1 MLDYRLNGE
10 ACKEICFKIKS
21 VYTHLPVIAL
31 SRNYNIDKLYGENG
45 FDDYIR
51 KPFDL
56 DLLYSILR
64 KYIPGKE
71 ISKIGI
77 EAAEH

>member
-1 MLDYRLNGE
+1 
-10 ACKEICFKIKS
+10 
-21 VYTHLPVIAL
+21 VIAL
-31 SRNYNIDKLYGENG
+31 SCNYNIDKLYGENG

-51 KPFDL
+51 KSFDL

-71 ISKIGI
+71 IDKLDI
-77 EAAEH
+77 AAAKQ